1 MALMLLDEF
10 LHLAVSTIS
19 IICLSMMR
27 YGKHWKG
34 GEGMRRVSGRGD
46 MMAVLAWAST
56 VFTKTLSL
64 QERGLEWSM

>member
-34 GEGMRRVSGRGD
+34 VRECVEFQGAE
-46 MMAVLAWAST
+46 T
-56 VFTKTLSL
+56 
-64 QERGLEWSM
+64 